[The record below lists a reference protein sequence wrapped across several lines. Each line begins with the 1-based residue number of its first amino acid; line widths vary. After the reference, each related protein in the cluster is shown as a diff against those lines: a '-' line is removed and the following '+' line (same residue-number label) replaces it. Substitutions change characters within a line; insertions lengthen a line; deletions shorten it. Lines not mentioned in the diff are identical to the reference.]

1 MFLPKQNMLKLG
13 TILIQS
19 IQMDLYN
26 AKSNQSYD
34 FNINITLP
42 LEYRDDSIR
51 LECFL
56 LLIPSCVQNNL

>member
-51 LECFL
+51 LE
-56 LLIPSCVQNNL
+56 